1 MEKDIVLKVENLNVE
16 LGGERILENLS
27 FEVKEGEV
35 LTILG
40 PNGAG
45 KTVLLKTLLGLLPYK
60 GKIEWTPPTHHP
72 EKIKIGYVPQRL
84 PFIKDIPMSVGE
96 FFKLK
101 EASEKETKPST
112 TPHLLPKGA
121 GGAGLVPHRNEVSGA
136 GEILNSIGLK
146 DYNPP
151 TTSSHSSLRSER
163 APDILE
169 KKIGNLS
176 SGQFQRIL
184 VGWALIGNPQV
195 LLFDEP
201 TTGIDI
207 GGQESIYE
215 LLEKLRKEK
224 SLTILLV
231 THDLSIVYKL
241 ATNCLCLNKK
251 MLCYSIPKELTSERL
266 SELYGGKIKFYQHS
280 HE

>member
-1 MEKDIVLKVENLNVE
+1 
-16 LGGERILENLS
+16 LENLS

-60 GKIEWTPPTHHP
+60 GKIEWTSGV
-72 EKIKIGYVPQRL
+72 KIGYVPQRL

-101 EASEKETKPST
+101 EASEKEIK
-112 TPHLLPKGA
+112 
-121 GGAGLVPHRNEVSGA
+121 
-136 GEILNSIGLK
+136 EIFNSIGLK
-146 DYNPP
+146 G
-151 TTSSHSSLRSER
+151 
-163 APDILE
+163 DILE
-169 KKIGNLS
+169 KKIGDLS

-184 VGWALIGNPQV
+184 VGWALILNPQI

-207 GGQESIYE
+207 GGQESIYN
-215 LLEKLRKEK
+215 LLEKLRKER

-266 SELYGGKIKFYQHS
+266 SQLYGGEIKFYRHS
-280 HE
+280 HD

>member
-1 MEKDIVLKVENLNVE
+1 MGKGIVLKVENLNVE
-16 LGGERILENLS
+16 LGEERILENLS
-27 FEVKEGEV
+27 FEVKEGDV

-60 GKIEWTPPTHHP
+60 GKIEWTPG
-72 EKIKIGYVPQRL
+72 IKIGYVPQRL
-84 PFIKDIPMSVGE
+84 PFIKDIPMSVWE

-101 EASEKETKPST
+101 EASEKETK
-112 TPHLLPKGA
+112 
-121 GGAGLVPHRNEVSGA
+121 
-136 GEILNSIGLK
+136 EIFNSIGLK
-146 DYNPP
+146 
-151 TTSSHSSLRSER
+151 E
-163 APDILE
+163 DILE
-169 KKIGNLS
+169 KKIGDLS

-184 VGWALIGNPQV
+184 VGWALILNPQI

-207 GGQESIYE
+207 SGQESIYN
-215 LLEKLRKEK
+215 LLEELRKER

-266 SELYGGKIKFYQHS
+266 SQLYGGEIKFYRHS

>member
-1 MEKDIVLKVENLNVE
+1 MGKGIVLKVENLNVE
-16 LGGERILENLS
+16 LGKERILENLS

-60 GKIEWTPPTHHP
+60 GKIEWTPG
-72 EKIKIGYVPQRL
+72 IKIGYVPQRL
-84 PFIKDIPMSVGE
+84 PFIKDIPMSVWE

-101 EASEKETKPST
+101 EASEKETK
-112 TPHLLPKGA
+112 
-121 GGAGLVPHRNEVSGA
+121 
-136 GEILNSIGLK
+136 EIFNSIGLK
-146 DYNPP
+146 
-151 TTSSHSSLRSER
+151 E
-163 APDILE
+163 DILE
-169 KKIGNLS
+169 KKIGDLS

-184 VGWALIGNPQV
+184 VGWALILNPQI

-207 GGQESIYE
+207 GGQESIYN
-215 LLEKLRKEK
+215 LLEKLREER

-251 MLCYSIPKELTSERL
+251 MLCYSIPKELTSEHL
-266 SELYGGKIKFYQHS
+266 SRLYGGGIKFYRHS
-280 HE
+280 HD

>member
-1 MEKDIVLKVENLNVE
+1 MGKGIVLKVENLNVE

-60 GKIEWTPPTHHP
+60 GKIEWTP
-72 EKIKIGYVPQRL
+72 KIKIGYVPQRL

-101 EASEKETKPST
+101 EASEKETK
-112 TPHLLPKGA
+112 
-121 GGAGLVPHRNEVSGA
+121 
-136 GEILNSIGLK
+136 EIFNSIGLK
-146 DYNPP
+146 K
-151 TTSSHSSLRSER
+151 
-163 APDILE
+163 DILE
-169 KKIGNLS
+169 KKIGDLS

-184 VGWALIGNPQV
+184 VGWALTSNPQV

-201 TTGIDI
+201 MTGIDI
-207 GGQESIYE
+207 GGQESVYQ
-215 LLEKLRKEK
+215 LLEKLKKER

-266 SELYGGKIKFYQHS
+266 SQLYGGEIKFYRHS
-280 HE
+280 HD